1 MYWLSIIS
9 LRGVVALPAVSA
21 AGHAASPPPL
31 NWFQALF
38 LAFLQGVTELFPVSS
53 LGHTVVIPTMLGW
66 PNVQS
71 NDTFLP
77 FVVMLHVGTATAL
90 LTFFWRDWVRLIRG
104 FIVTSVKGDLSA
116 SSDGRLCWLIVA
128 GTIPAG
134 LIGFLLEKPL
144 QHLFASPIIAA
155 AFIFLNGSVLF
166 VAERLRRG
174 ADAAAAAVTMGSVA
188 RSNIASSLPGGGTQT
203 LAISQAATV
212 AETRP
217 LETLTFKE
225 AFLIGA
231 AQSLALIP
239 GISRSGIAMVAGMS
253 VRLSHE
259 AAARFAFLLATPLIA
274 AAGLLEVPKLF
285 TAGTNMLVIALVSG
299 LVAGIA
305 AYFSVRYLM
314 KYFEFGRLDPF
325 AYYCWAAGALSL
337 VLLIFVFHA

>member
-1 MYWLSIIS
+1 MHWL
-9 LRGVVALPAVSA
+9 LVVSWRAVIALPAVRLVEHTA
-21 AGHAASPPPL
+21 TPPTL

-38 LAFLQGVTELFPVSS
+38 LAVLQGVTELFPVSS

-66 PNVQS
+66 PPVQS
-71 NDTFLP
+71 NNTFLP

-104 FIVTSVKGDLSA
+104 FIITSMRGDLNA
-116 SSDGRLCWLIVA
+116 SRDGRLCWLIIA
-128 GTIPAG
+128 GTVPAG

-144 QHLFASPIIAA
+144 QQLFASPIIAA

-166 VAERLRRG
+166 TAERLRRH
-174 ADAAAAAVTMGSVA
+174 ADARAVATTMGSVA
-188 RSNIASSLPGGGTQT
+188 RGNVAPSLVSSVTQT
-203 LAISQAATV
+203 VAEPQAALAV
-212 AETRP
+212 ETRP

-239 GISRSGIAMVAGMS
+239 GISRSGITIVAGMS
-253 VRLSHE
+253 VRLNHE

-274 AAGLLEVPKLF
+274 AAGVLEIPTLF
-285 TAGTNMLVIALVSG
+285 QAGASMLAISLVSG
-299 LVAGIA
+299 VVAGIA
-305 AYFSVRYLM
+305 AYLSVRYLM

-337 VLLIFVFHA
+337 ILLIVVFHG